1 MLRSSIRSFS
11 SSFVRPSYARIQ
23 ILGTVGN
30 VNFRETKDGV
40 KFINYS
46 LAVDR
51 YSPADEDGK
60 TTDWFNVSVFDE
72 KQILAF
78 EKFLKPG
85 VQLVVDADA
94 RQRVVADESSETK
107 YTLTSLKQRHFDVV
121 RYAKKTPAAEEVTEE
136 A

>member
-1 MLRSSIRSFS
+1 MLRSSLRSFS
-11 SSFVRPSYARIQ
+11 TSVVRPSFARVS

-46 LAVDR
+46 LAMAR
-51 YSPADEDGK
+51 PPTGSI
-60 TTDWFNVSVFDE
+60 VSVFDE
-72 KQILAF
+72 KQIAAF

-85 VQLVVDADA
+85 VQLLVDADA
-94 RQRVVADESSETK
+94 RQRVVADESSDSK

-121 RYAKKTPAAEEVTEE
+121 RYAKRTPTEE
-136 A
+136 EETE